1 MLAEGQL
8 GVAVFNR
15 LNAIIM
21 SAVVGLALVLATPD
35 ARALDVDVTHYT
47 LDNGLQVVVIPDR
60 RAPVVTHM
68 VWYKVGAAD
77 EPRGKAGIA
86 HFLEHLMFKG
96 TDKVAPGELSK
107 IVKRNGGQ
115 DNAFTSTD
123 YTAYYQRIA
132 RDRLDL
138 VMGLEADR
146 MANLTLT
153 DNDVIPERAVV
164 QEERRSRTDNDPA
177 NLLSEQT
184 VASLYVAH
192 PYRKPV
198 IGWMSEVQKLTR
210 DDAMAFYRQHY
221 TASNAIVVVAGDVT
235 PAEVRTLVDKHYA
248 PLANTA
254 EPGERLRTPEPDPIA
269 ARRVQM
275 ADPRVATPTVQRY
288 YLTPSYRTA
297 APREAEA
304 LDLLAHV
311 VGDGTTSRIYRKLV
325 VEDKIATFAGAWY
338 DGNSRD
344 YGTFGFY
351 GAPAAGKT
359 LEDVEAALEAVLRDV
374 LANGITEDEL
384 ARAKNAMLAESIY
397 ALDSQFRLATVFGS
411 ALAIGATIEDVQTWD
426 DELAATTRDDIKAAA
441 AKVLK
446 IERSV
451 TGLLKPAPRATAAA
465 QPATTQN

>member
-1 MLAEGQL
+1 MLGARQL
-8 GVAVFNR
+8 GFAVFSR
-15 LNAIIM
+15 LNAIMM
-21 SAVVGLALVLATPD
+21 SAVAGLVLVLSASHVQ
-35 ARALDVDVTHYT
+35 ALDVDVTHYT
-47 LDNGLQVVVIPDR
+47 LKNGLQVVVIPDR

-77 EPRGKAGIA
+77 EDRGKAGIA
-86 HFLEHLMFKG
+86 HFLEHLLFKG

-107 IVKRNGGQ
+107 IVKRNGGE
-115 DNAFTSTD
+115 DNAFTSAD

-153 DNDVIPERAVV
+153 DEDVIPERAVV
-164 QEERRSRTDNDPA
+164 QEERRSRTDNDPS
-177 NLLSEQT
+177 NLLSEQAI
-184 VASLYVAH
+184 ASLYVAH

-210 DDAMAFYRQHY
+210 DDAIAFYKKYY
-221 TASNAIVVVAGDVT
+221 TPGNAIVVVAGDVT
-235 PAEVRTLVDKHYA
+235 PAEVRKLVDKHYA
-248 PLANTA
+248 PLVNTA
-254 EPGERLRTPEPDPIA
+254 EPTERLRTPEPEPIA
-269 ARRVQM
+269 ARRVFM
-275 ADPRVATPTVQRY
+275 SDPRVATPTVQRY

-297 APREAEA
+297 EPREAEA

-311 VGDGTTSRIYRKLV
+311 VGNGTTSRMYRKLV
-325 VEDKIATFAGAWY
+325 VEDKIATFAGTWY

-359 LEDVEAALEAVLRDV
+359 LKDVEAALEAVMRDV
-374 LANGITEDEL
+374 LENGITEDEL
-384 ARAKNAMLAESIY
+384 ARAKNALLAETVY
-397 ALDSQFRLATVFGS
+397 ALDSQFRLATVFGA

-426 DELAATTRDDIKAAA
+426 DELKATTLEDIKNAA
-441 AKVLK
+441 AKVIK
-446 IERSV
+446 TKRSV
-451 TGLLKPAPRATAAA
+451 TGILKPAPRDTAGA